1 LPTHQVNALLMSPG
15 GYRNA
20 DYLKAG
26 GIMTIVFMV
35 IVVALIYLFYL

>member
-1 LPTHQVNALLMSPG
+1 MTAG

-26 GIMTIVFMV
+26 GAMSLLFLIIA
-35 IVVALIYLFYL
+35 VASVYVMFLR